1 MQDNHLLFKI
11 GSLIRDGDKIGII
24 YREIKSGTW
33 TEEPLFNWR
42 TNYEIYY
49 DDGSVCVMGSD
60 TIQRLVDSGKIEL
73 IEGGKNDPL
82 P

>member
-1 MQDNHLLFKI
+1 MESNSLPFKV

-60 TIQRLVDSGKIEL
+60 TIHRLINSGKIEL
-73 IEGGKNDPL
+73 IEDRNS
-82 P
+82 